1 MPREIRP
8 ITGYNPA
15 VVRELVLGV
24 SDGLRGAGYLA
35 ARPRLWVWVL
45 LPAIAAAVILIF
57 AVGAIATALSPW
69 IAGLAG
75 YLPGSWLDNVLEILL
90 WIVGLI
96 ASFAIFVSV
105 AALIAAP
112 FNEELSE
119 SIEETETGVPGPR
132 FRLWRFLVDLL
143 VGMAHAARRVF
154 VYLVVMGALLVLGF
168 VVPVAGTAA
177 AAVLGFIAT
186 ARFASYDAFDAIWA
200 RRRYRYKQKTAY
212 LRENRWRT
220 LGMGAVVAVLLVI
233 PGINVIGL
241 AIGATSATLRVVEQ
255 EKARKELAK
264 SGDKAAAKT

>member
-15 VVRELVLGV
+15 VIRDLVLGV
-24 SDGLRGAGYLA
+24 GDGLRGAGYLA
-35 ARPRLWVWVL
+35 GKPRLWVWVI
-45 LPAIAAAVILIF
+45 LPAIVAAIILIAAVSALIG
-57 AVGAIATALSPW
+57 VLSPW

-75 YLPGSWLDNVLEILL
+75 YLPGSWADNVLKILL

-119 SIEETETGVPGPR
+119 SIEEHETGVPGPK
-132 FRLWRFLVDLL
+132 FSLWRFFVDL
-143 VGMAHAARRVF
+143 VIGMAHAARRVF
-154 VYLVVMGALLVLGF
+154 VYLVVMGGLLILGF
-168 VVPVAGTAA
+168 AVPVAGTAV
-177 AAVLGFIAT
+177 AAVLGFVAT
-186 ARFASYDAFDAIWA
+186 ARFASYDAFDAVWA

-212 LRENRWRT
+212 LREHRWRT

-241 AIGATSATLRVVEQ
+241 AIGATAATLRVVEQ
-255 EKARKELAK
+255 DRARKELSK
-264 SGDKAAAKT
+264 AAKT